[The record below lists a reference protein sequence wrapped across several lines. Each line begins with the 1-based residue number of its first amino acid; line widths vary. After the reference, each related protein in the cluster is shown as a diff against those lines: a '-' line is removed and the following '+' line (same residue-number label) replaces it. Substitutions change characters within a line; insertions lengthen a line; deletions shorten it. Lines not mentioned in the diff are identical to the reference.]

1 MAVILSFT
9 TDTFATRDNIFNI
22 FKQAAITAV
31 LACGLTFIISGG
43 GIDLSVA
50 NNMCLASVVLC
61 MVYNATQSDIL
72 ALLVGVVLAA
82 TVGALNGVLVTKL
95 GLPPFIVTLGMSNIA
110 SGLALVVTKG
120 YPINFSNKSLMF
132 TVGQK
137 SLFGIPILILLIPFF
152 TLIGQFVLRKTVL
165 GNRLQACGGNPVA
178 ASLSGL
184 NVANLRSDL
193 HHRRNIRQLRLMLA
207 GRINSGNPSAAGTVG
222 MDAICAVVVGGTSM
236 AGGGGTVG
244 SHGRAILMQLI
255 KNALIQYEV
264 SMYWQTAVIGIVL
277 VCVCALDLVTR
288 KAGEAGRSKTALNPV
303 GGGKNMTENI
313 LEMKNISK
321 SFPGVK
327 ALDQVSFDLRP
338 GEIHALIGE
347 NGAGKST
354 LIKCL
359 GGQQMQDEGD
369 IYIDGK
375 KLK

>member
-1 MAVILSFT
+1 MKKKFNLFTWLLDKRELSLTLLILAMAVILSFT

-184 NVANLRSDL
+184 NVANLKIL
-193 HHRRNIRQLRLMLA
+193 TYTIGGIFAGFAAFMLA

-236 AGGGGTVG
+236 AGGGGTVVG
-244 SHGRAILMQLI
+244 AMVGAILMQLI

-288 KAGEAGRSKTALNPV
+288 KAGEAGQK
-303 GGGKNMTENI
+303 
-313 LEMKNISK
+313 
-321 SFPGVK
+321 
-327 ALDQVSFDLRP
+327 
-338 GEIHALIGE
+338 
-347 NGAGKST
+347 
-354 LIKCL
+354 
-359 GGQQMQDEGD
+359 
-369 IYIDGK
+369 
-375 KLK
+375 